1 MRAWDFP
8 KLLLAQPR
16 SLSVTP
22 PSFLSSIIRHP
33 QAQATF
39 IAERL

>member
-8 KLLLAQPR
+8 KSLLAQPR
-16 SLSVTP
+16 SLSVPP

-33 QAQATF
+33 QAQATLT
-39 IAERL
+39 AERV